1 MKTIYK
7 TFALLLVAASFTA
20 CTDSSIHP
28 VKPAL
33 RPQSAV
39 ERPDSVQLVHIMPFH
54 DNARPQSIPMDTP
67 DAISP
72 VEPQPRPSVAPVPQP
87 SVMPTYVSISQ

>member
-7 TFALLLVAASFTA
+7 TFALLLIVASFAA
-20 CTDSSIHP
+20 CTDSSIEP

-33 RPQSAV
+33 QPQSAV
-39 ERPDSVQLVHIMPFH
+39 ERPDSVQLVHIVPFH

-67 DAISP
+67 EAVSP

-87 SVMPTYVSISQ
+87 TGMPMYVSISQ